1 METNEYNYGIYP
13 NIITQIE
20 LESMLSPIGP
30 TGGHI
35 YRISDGKTPKTV
47 VMIQC
52 VGSRS
57 LKANPYCSFVCCCV
71 ALKNAQLLKQEYP
84 EMDVIIY
91 YIDIRTTDK
100 DNEEYYRTIR
110 EADVRMIRGKVGE
123 LTEDNDHNLMV
134 RAYSSLTGELTKIK
148 ADMVVLS
155 TGMNPSKGT
164 LEAIEVLGLGKGPNG
179 FLSEIHGCLKPQET
193 KNIGIYICGCAAG
206 PKNIPYSVS
215 TALAAA
221 SKASALLS
229 HKTIIQE
236 LIIAEVDETLC
247 LGCHRCEKVCEY
259 KAINI
264 NDNEIAQ
271 VDELKCKG
279 CGVCISSCP
288 ARAID
293 LKYYRDRQ
301 FEAEIKGIGQSE
313 IDGSQKES
321 SKIEN

>member
-1 METNEYNYGIYP
+1 M
-13 NIITQIE
+13 
-20 LESMLSPIGP
+20 
-30 TGGHI
+30 
-35 YRISDGKTPKTV
+35 SDGKTPKTV

-57 LKANPYCSFVCCCV
+57 LQANPYCSFVCCSV

-100 DNEEYYRTIR
+100 GNEEYYRTIR

-123 LTEDNDHNLMV
+123 LTEDDDHNLMV

-164 LEAIEVLGLGKGPNG
+164 KEAIEVLGLAKGPNG
-179 FLSEIHGCLKPQET
+179 FLTEIHGCLKPQET

-221 SKASALLS
+221 SKAAALLS

-247 LGCHRCEKVCEY
+247 SGCHRCEKICEY
-259 KAINI
+259 KAISI
-264 NDNEIAQ
+264 NDDGIAQ
-271 VDELKCKG
+271 VDGLKCKG

-301 FEAEIKGIGQSE
+301 FEAEIKGIGKSE
-313 IDGSQKES
+313 IASSQKELT
-321 SKIEN
+321 KIEN

>member
-1 METNEYNYGIYP
+1 
-13 NIITQIE
+13 
-20 LESMLSPIGP
+20 LLSPIGP

-35 YRISDGKTPKTV
+35 YRISDGKIPRTV

-57 LKANPYCSFVCCCV
+57 LKANPYCSMVCCSV

-84 EMDVIIY
+84 EMDVIIF

-100 DNEEYYRTIR
+100 GNEEYYRNIR

-123 LTEDNDHNLMV
+123 INEDEDHNLMV
-134 RAYSSLTGELTKIK
+134 RAYSSLTGELMKIK

-164 LEAIEVLGLGKGPNG
+164 MEAIDVLGLGKGPNG

-193 KNIGIYICGCAAG
+193 KNMGIYICGCAAG

-221 SKASALLS
+221 SKAAALLS
-229 HKTIIQE
+229 HKTITQE
-236 LIIAEVDETLC
+236 LIIAEVDESLC
-247 LGCHRCEKVCEY
+247 LGCHRCEKLCEY
-259 KAINI
+259 EAISI
-264 NDNEIAQ
+264 NENEIAK
-271 VDELKCKG
+271 VEALKCKG

-301 FEAEIKGIGQSE
+301 FEAEIKGIGKDDLE
-313 IDGSQKES
+313 TILEES

>member
-1 METNEYNYGIYP
+1 
-13 NIITQIE
+13 
-20 LESMLSPIGP
+20 LLSPIGP

-35 YRISDGKTPKTV
+35 YRISDGKTPRTV

-57 LKANPYCSFVCCCV
+57 LKANPYCSMVCCSV

-84 EMDVIIY
+84 EMDVIIF

-100 DNEEYYRTIR
+100 GNEEYYRNIR
-110 EADVRMIRGKVGE
+110 DADVRMIRGKVGE
-123 LTEDNDHNLMV
+123 INEDEDHNLMV
-134 RAYSSLTGELTKIK
+134 RAYSSLTGELLKIK

-164 LEAIEVLGLGKGPNG
+164 IEAIEVLGLGKGPNG
-179 FLSEIHGCLKPQET
+179 FLTEIHGCLKPQET
-193 KNIGIYICGCAAG
+193 KNMGIYICGCAAG

-221 SKASALLS
+221 SKAAALLS
-229 HKTIIQE
+229 HKTITQE
-236 LIIAEVDETLC
+236 LIIAEVDESLC
-247 LGCHRCEKVCEY
+247 LGCHRCEKLCEY
-259 KAINI
+259 GAINI
-264 NDNEIAQ
+264 NENEIAK

-293 LKYYRDRQ
+293 LKYYRDSQ
-301 FEAEIKGIGQSE
+301 FEAEIKGIVKDDLE
-313 IDGSQKES
+313 KILEES